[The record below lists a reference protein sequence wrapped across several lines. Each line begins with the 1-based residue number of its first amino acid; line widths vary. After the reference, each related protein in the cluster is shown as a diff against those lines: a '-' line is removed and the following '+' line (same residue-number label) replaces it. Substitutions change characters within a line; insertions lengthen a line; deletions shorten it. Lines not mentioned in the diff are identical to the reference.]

1 MNDELRTLYEQDQ
14 ADRREKLPADLGK
27 RDAERRQRVEELIEA
42 GALQAAVDYYHAA
55 MVFQHGG
62 TPEYSWQAH
71 ELAKQAVEMSYEQAR
86 WLTAAA
92 YDRWLMQQGRPQKYG
107 TQYIPHG
114 TCWKLWPIDPTTTD
128 IERAEWNVPTL
139 EETMQ
144 HVADLCA
151 NPPQQL

>member
-1 MNDELRTLYEQDQ
+1 MNFELETLYQRDQ
-14 ADRREKLPADLGK
+14 TDRRDPLPANLWE
-27 RDAERRQRVEELIEA
+27 RDTARRKRVEELIAA
-42 GALQAAVDYYHAA
+42 GTLQAPIDYYHAA

-71 ELAKQAVEMSYEQAR
+71 ELAKQAVEMGYEQAR

-92 YDRWLMQQGRPQKYG
+92 YDRWLMQQGKPQKYG

-114 TCWKLWPIDPTTTD
+114 TCWKLWPTDPTTTD
-128 IERAEWNVPTL
+128 AERAEWNVPTL

-151 NPPQQL
+151 RPPHQL